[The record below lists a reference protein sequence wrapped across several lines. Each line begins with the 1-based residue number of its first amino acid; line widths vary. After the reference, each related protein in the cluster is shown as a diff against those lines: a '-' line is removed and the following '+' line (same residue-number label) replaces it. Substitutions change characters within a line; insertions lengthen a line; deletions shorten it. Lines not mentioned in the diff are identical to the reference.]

1 MQDRGTTDMKRQDIF
16 CEYCD
21 SECTVET
28 PNMEDAILFCPIC
41 GSEVDYEDDY
51 DGEDFNEDD
60 DVWT

>member
-1 MQDRGTTDMKRQDIF
+1 MKRQDIF

-21 SECTVET
+21 SECTVEI